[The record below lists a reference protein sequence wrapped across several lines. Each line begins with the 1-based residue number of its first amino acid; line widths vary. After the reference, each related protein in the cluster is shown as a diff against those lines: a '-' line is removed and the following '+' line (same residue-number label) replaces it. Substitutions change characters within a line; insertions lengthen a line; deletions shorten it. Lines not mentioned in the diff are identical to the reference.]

1 MRKATTSNGLIL
13 MLAFISGFSIMS
25 IELLGGKVLAP
36 YFGNSIYVWGSTIT
50 VFMVAL
56 SLGYLLGGNLSA
68 HHPSLKQFAR
78 FYLFG
83 ALFLLP
89 LIFAGKPIMDFTF
102 LWIDD
107 PRYGSLVAAI
117 LLFFI
122 PTVILGMISPY
133 AVRLMV
139 KNEQHS
145 GQIAGRL
152 YFVSTLGSALGTLA
166 TSFYLVLWWEIN
178 TILLTLTALL
188 LLAGIFAYRL
198 DTAPLFH
205 EVELDVD

>member
-1 MRKATTSNGLIL
+1 M
-13 MLAFISGFSIMS
+13 
-25 IELLGGKVLAP
+25 
-36 YFGNSIYVWGSTIT
+36 
-50 VFMVAL
+50 
-56 SLGYLLGGNLSA
+56 
-68 HHPSLKQFAR
+68 
-78 FYLFG
+78 
-83 ALFLLP
+83 
-89 LIFAGKPIMDFTF
+89 
-102 LWIDD
+102 
-107 PRYGSLVAAI
+107 
-117 LLFFI
+117 
-122 PTVILGMISPY
+122 
-133 AVRLMV
+133 